1 MTFYIRLIN
10 HFVIS
15 LNSKIDEKMVERRPP
30 KSKTTTSHFSWWGC
44 FFFLNFWA
52 KQFHYLFIYSFIIN
66 NNFLYWFV
74 ITWFTTIIYLPFFL
88 TPVASPVSV
97 PDEQRLFEDL
107 MMGYEKSVRPVINA
121 NTILKV
127 TFSLKLNQIIDLVSS
142 VSQTSLVKKEIQI
155 WIFAL
160 DSMKYGMI

>member
-1 MTFYIRLIN
+1 MKKWWKDVRLSRKQQQ
-10 HFVIS
+10 V
-15 LNSKIDEKMVERRPP
+15 
-30 KSKTTTSHFSWWGC
+30 TSVDGDV

-142 VSQTSLVKKEIQI
+142 VSQTSLVKKEIQSEY
-155 WIFAL
+155 L
-160 DSMKYGMI
+160 H

>member
-44 FFFLNFWA
+44 FFLLELLSQTIPLPN
-52 KQFHYLFIYSFIIN
+52 YSFIIN

-142 VSQTSLVKKEIQI
+142 VSQTSLVKKEIQSEY
-155 WIFAL
+155 L
-160 DSMKYGMI
+160 H